1 MIRVSDC
8 KACHCEWLG
17 RLRQGQYN
25 TGPFFCRKDKNK
37 ETIRLLYKCPLNKV
51 QDY

>member
-8 KACHCEWLG
+8 KKCHCEWLA
-17 RLRQGQYN
+17 RQRNGLYN
-25 TGPFFCRKDKNK
+25 TGAFFCRKDKDR
-37 ETIRLLYKCPLNKV
+37 ETIKLLYKCPLNKV

>member
-8 KACHCEWLG
+8 KACRCKHLQ
-17 RLRQGQYN
+17 RRMNQGIN
-25 TGPFFCRKDKNK
+25 NGPFYCSKDKNK
-37 ETIRLLYKCPLNKV
+37 ETIKLLYKCPLDKV